1 MSFSSDIKDELT
13 KIAIKDDEQKI
24 SEFIGFMLVNAQV
37 TREDG
42 KFILRMNSESEFTIR
57 RIFSILKSNYGII
70 SKTNVERPKILGAQ
84 NVYHLKVQ
92 NADDLK
98 RVFDEKYFNINEKLQ
113 IVLDNKEFIL
123 NNEENEKAFLRGVF
137 LGSGSCVNPE
147 IRYHLEFTVNNQEN
161 ALFIKDVI
169 ESFDISA
176 KMIKRKK
183 DYTIYL
189 KLAESVSTF
198 LIVIGSNRGTL
209 KFEETRVIKEVR
221 NNINRIS
228 NFENANF
235 DKTLDASLIQIE
247 DIKLI
252 RKNRKFAKLPESLK
266 ETARLR
272 LNYKEATLEEIG
284 NMLNPPISRAG
295 VNHRF
300 KKIHEIAEALRN
312 E

>member
-13 KIAIKDDEQKI
+13 KIAIKEENLKL
-24 SEFIGFMLVNAQV
+24 SEFIGFMLVNAIV
-37 TREDG
+37 TRENG
-42 KFILRMNSESEFTIR
+42 KFILKMSSESEYTIR
-57 RIFSILKSNYGII
+57 RIFYILKSNYNII
-70 SKTNVERPKILGAQ
+70 SKTNVEKPRIPGAQ

-92 NADDLK
+92 DPDDLK
-98 RVFDEKYFNINEKLQ
+98 LIFNEKYFNLNEKLQ
-113 IVLDNKEFIL
+113 IVLENKEFIL
-123 NNEENEKAFLRGVF
+123 DNEENEKAFLRGVF
-137 LGSGSCVNPE
+137 LGSGSLVNPE
-147 IRYHLEFTVNNQEN
+147 VRYHLELTVNNQEN

-169 ESFDISA
+169 ESFDIQA

-189 KLAESVSTF
+189 KVAESVSTF
-198 LIVIGSNRGTL
+198 LIVVGSNRGTL
-209 KFEETRVIKEVR
+209 KFEEARVIKEVR

-235 DKTLDASLIQIE
+235 DKTLEASLMQIE

-252 RKNRKFAKLPESLK
+252 RKNRKFTKLPESLK

-272 LNYKEATLEEIG
+272 LNFKEATLEEIG

-300 KKIHEIAEALRN
+300 KKIHEIAESLRK